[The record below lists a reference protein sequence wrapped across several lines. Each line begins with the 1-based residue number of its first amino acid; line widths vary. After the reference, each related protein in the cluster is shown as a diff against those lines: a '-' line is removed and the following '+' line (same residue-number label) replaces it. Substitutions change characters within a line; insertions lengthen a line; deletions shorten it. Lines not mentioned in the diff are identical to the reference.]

1 VVRPRRDH
9 DFQRRV
15 LTRGMSSLSSK
26 EFPMDHDRLV
36 SLLNDLIETSKD
48 GQYGFDTCA
57 KHASSAELR
66 QLFAQRATDCRNAAR
81 ELQSLVKT
89 ENAAPDTSG
98 SAIGAMHRG
107 WVAVLGTV
115 AGNSDKRMLE
125 EAERGEDSA
134 VASYRKALREID
146 LPADVRATLER
157 QMAGVQRNH
166 DQIKAL
172 RDRAQATS

>member
-1 VVRPRRDH
+1 
-9 DFQRRV
+9 
-15 LTRGMSSLSSK
+15 
-26 EFPMDHDRLV
+26 MDHDHLV
-36 SLLNDLIETSKD
+36 NLLNDLVETCKD
-48 GQYGFDTCA
+48 GEYGFDTCA
-57 KHASSAELR
+57 KHANSPEIR

-98 SAIGAMHRG
+98 SALGAMHRG
-107 WVAVLGTV
+107 WVTVLGTV

-134 VASYRKALREID
+134 VASYRKALKETD

-157 QMAGVQRNH
+157 QMAGVKRNH
-166 DQIKAL
+166 DQVKAL
-172 RDRAQATS
+172 RDQAKAAS